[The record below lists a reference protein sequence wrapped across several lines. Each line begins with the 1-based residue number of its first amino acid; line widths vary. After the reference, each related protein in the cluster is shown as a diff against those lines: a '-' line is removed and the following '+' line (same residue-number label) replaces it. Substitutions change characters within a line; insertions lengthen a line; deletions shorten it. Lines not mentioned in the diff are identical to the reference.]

1 MFDFEYKGGNGIVI
15 TSKKVQ
21 LVIDPNLSVVG
32 LKNLSAK
39 DAVEIATEPRL
50 AVNDS
55 AAKLR
60 IEGPG
65 EYEIGD
71 VSIRGIQASRHIDT
85 EADEPLSTIYRI
97 DIGEVRMAVLG
108 NIAPRLSEE
117 QLEEIGVIDIL
128 VLPVGGGGYTLD
140 ATSAVTLA
148 RQIDAKAVIPVH
160 YADAALKYEVPQED
174 VSVFINELAAPVEDA
189 GLKYKIKAL
198 SSIPQALTVI
208 QVGRS

>member
-108 NIAPRLSEE
+108 NITPRLSEE

-189 GLKYKIKAL
+189 GLKYKIKTL
-198 SSIPQALTVI
+198 SSIPQVLTVI